1 MVLYA
6 HNIEVT
12 ESMIDYFDLIAAL
25 VWLAVLTSTDSGH
38 LKNPI
43 DISSPEASRLRPAVS
58 SLDACPTSA
67 L

>member
-1 MVLYA
+1 MLIFVRL
-6 HNIEVT
+6 
-12 ESMIDYFDLIAAL
+12 DLLAELAL
-25 VWLAVLTSTDSGH
+25 LEILSSIDSGP

-58 SLDACPTSA
+58 SLEACPTSA